1 MSEAAATGPSH
12 AQRVAEARA
21 AVREAGVPRHR
32 VAIPIRLFEAPDVEV
47 QRALTPPWPRWMTR
61 LYALEGLG
69 DVEVDPEHEE
79 IPLGSALR
87 AVSSRMHHRLEL
99 VAWVVGALQESGWE
113 CALAAGHVVA
123 WRDLDEAT
131 AREALELDG
140 IYGPMTNVST
150 LDERGLPLILTAE

>member
-1 MSEAAATGPSH
+1 MSDAPATGPSH

-32 VAIPIRLFEAPDVEV
+32 VAIPIRLFESPDVEV
-47 QRALTPPWPRWMTR
+47 QRALTPPWPRWMKR
-61 LYALEGLG
+61 LYALERLG
-69 DVEVDPEHEE
+69 DVEVAPEREE
-79 IPLGSALR
+79 IPLGTALR
-87 AVSSRMHHRLEL
+87 AVSTRMHHRLEL

-113 CALAAGHVVA
+113 CVVASGHVVA

-150 LDERGLPLILTAE
+150 LDEGGLPLILTAD

>member
-1 MSEAAATGPSH
+1 VSDATAAGPSH
-12 AQRVAEARA
+12 AERLAGARA

-32 VAIPIRLFEAPDVEV
+32 VAIPIRLFESPDVEV

-69 DVEVDPEHEE
+69 DVEVDPEREE
-79 IPLGSALR
+79 IPLGTALR
-87 AVSSRMHHRLEL
+87 AVSTRMHHRLEL

-113 CALAAGHVVA
+113 CAVASGHVVA

-131 AREALELDG
+131 ARAVLEVDG

-150 LDERGLPLILTAE
+150 VDERGLPLLLIAE